1 MFEIDFSTSERSH
14 TDSQPQGTKSLA
26 LQKSWQQRQ
35 TRLDWVLLI
44 ETEVP
49 VPRASIQL

>member
-14 TDSQPQGTKSLA
+14 TESQPQGTKVSCSA
-26 LQKSWQQRQ
+26 EVMAAKANPSG
-35 TRLDWVLLI
+35 LI

-49 VPRASIQL
+49 VPGSSLEL